1 MVSQVFQVF
10 SMTSPEKDSAKMLQ
24 IFLLA
29 PQMFDLHWQ
38 NFWVKENGP
47 HSYLF
52 LVKQS
57 STCTYVFFKKS
68 RLLSLQQPPPG
79 NLHWVWLSCEL
90 IPFIHIFAS
99 GLSWHSLSER
109 WWSYVVQRLSPLS
122 SKKISCLMQNQLY
135 PVFDR
140 IWWVIY
146 ISAISVHVFKKIF
159 SFIKFI
165 WYSYQRG
172 QAATFPNT
180 LSCLPSAFQSQDQ
193 STPFIYFLNHWGSRE
208 LSQLLINYF
217 NRAEKWTSSHLFF
230 LLFLWDSKTVQ
241 IMCVLVSVRYV
252 WLTVKGRES
261 LSAGKGYLHFYI

>member
-1 MVSQVFQVF
+1 MFYSPDMLISFTSMVSQVFQVF

-109 WWSYVVQRLSPLS
+109 WWSYVVQMLSPLKYKFQENFLFDAESVIS
-122 SKKISCLMQNQLY
+122 SIRSYLMSHLHQ
-135 PVFDR
+135 R
-140 IWWVIY
+140 Y
-146 ISAISVHVFKKIF
+146 IS
-159 SFIKFI
+159 
-165 WYSYQRG
+165 
-172 QAATFPNT
+172 
-180 LSCLPSAFQSQDQ
+180 
-193 STPFIYFLNHWGSRE
+193 SR
-208 LSQLLINYF
+208 F
-217 NRAEKWTSSHLFF
+217 
-230 LLFLWDSKTVQ
+230 
-241 IMCVLVSVRYV
+241 
-252 WLTVKGRES
+252 
-261 LSAGKGYLHFYI
+261 